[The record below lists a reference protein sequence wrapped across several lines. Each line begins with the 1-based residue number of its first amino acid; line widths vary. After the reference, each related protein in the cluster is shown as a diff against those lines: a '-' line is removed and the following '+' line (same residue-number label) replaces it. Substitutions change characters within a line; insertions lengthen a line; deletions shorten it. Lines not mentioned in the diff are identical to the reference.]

1 LDTCIFSRRTATHV
15 NEQPV
20 SAGQI
25 KKRKREQVHMKKI
38 AYVLSSIA
46 IVSIVAAPI
55 AKAATATANATAT
68 VMTPISISK
77 TADLRFGKFSALTG
91 GTVVI
96 STAGARSAT
105 GAVVLS
111 TTDAGG
117 AASFSVSG
125 DANATYA
132 VTLPNAATITH
143 SVDNTKTMSIGT
155 FTSNPSGTGTLSGA
169 GAQTLSVGATLTVG
183 NAQTV
188 GSYTGTFDVSVEY
201 N

>member
-1 LDTCIFSRRTATHV
+1 
-15 NEQPV
+15 
-20 SAGQI
+20 
-25 KKRKREQVHMKKI
+25 MKKI
-38 AYVLSSIA
+38 VLSL
-46 IVSIVAAPI
+46 VAVASFVV
-55 AKAATATANATAT
+55 ASNSQAAQATANGTAE
-68 VMTPISISK
+68 VMTPIAISK

-96 STAGARSAT
+96 APAGTRSAT

-111 TTDAGG
+111 STNAGG
-117 AASFSVSG
+117 AAAFSVTG

-132 VTLPNAATITH
+132 ITLPGSATITH

-169 GAQTLSVGATLTVG
+169 GSQTVNVGGTLTVG
-183 NAQTV
+183 NAQTT

>member
-1 LDTCIFSRRTATHV
+1 MKNVLITLG
-15 NEQPV
+15 V
-20 SAGQI
+20 SLVALLLVAPAG
-25 KKRKREQVHMKKI
+25 
-38 AYVLSSIA
+38 Y
-46 IVSIVAAPI
+46 AAQ
-55 AKAATATANATAT
+55 ATANATAE

-91 GTVVI
+91 GTIVM
-96 STAGARSAT
+96 SDAGSRSAT

-111 TTDAGG
+111 STDAGG

-125 DANATYA
+125 DPNATYA
-132 VTLPNAATITH
+132 ITLPASTTITH
-143 SVDNTKTMSIGT
+143 TVDNTKTMTVDT
-155 FTSNPSGTGTLSGA
+155 FTSNPSGTGTLSA
-169 GAQTLSVGATLTVG
+169 GGSQAISVGATLTVG

>member
-1 LDTCIFSRRTATHV
+1 
-15 NEQPV
+15 
-20 SAGQI
+20 
-25 KKRKREQVHMKKI
+25 MKKT
-38 AYVLSSIA
+38 VLSLA
-46 IVSIVAAPI
+46 AVATFVL
-55 AKAATATANATAT
+55 AANSYADQATANGTAT
-68 VMTPISISK
+68 VMTPIAISK

-96 STAGARSAT
+96 ATSGARNAT

-111 TTDAGG
+111 STDAGG
-117 AASFSVSG
+117 AAAFSVSG

-132 VTLPNAATITH
+132 ITLPGSATITH
-143 SVDNTKTMSIGT
+143 TVDATKTMDISP

-169 GAQTLSVGATLTVG
+169 GSQVVNVGGTLTVG
-183 NAQTV
+183 SAQTT